1 MQGSFSTVPLEVNEL
16 QIAAD
21 DSLTNLILDTQNI
34 KNPLRELQ
42 ITCLVLFVLIV
53 IALIFVNRIPQRSS
67 QNIQIREQRSGFYD

>member
-34 KNPLRELQ
+34 KNPLRDLQ

-67 QNIQIREQRSGFYD
+67 QIREQRSGFYD